1 MAAKTANLYA
11 RIDPETKEQAER
23 ILDALGITSS
33 MAINMFYRQIILQ
46 KGIPF
51 EARLPYEAPLDMKK
65 LTKEELDKE
74 IEKGYRDMVNGN
86 VRSAASVFSGI
97 RKDYLDEV

>member
-46 KGIPF
+46 KSI
-51 EARLPYEAPLDMKK
+51 
-65 LTKEELDKE
+65 E
-74 IEKGYRDMVNGN
+74 IMN
-86 VRSAASVFSGI
+86 
-97 RKDYLDEV
+97 

>member
-51 EARLPYEAPLDMKK
+51 EARLSYEAPLNMEK

-74 IEKGYRDMVNGN
+74 IEKGYRDMLNGN
-86 VRSAASVFSGI
+86 VRSAASVFSDI

>member
-46 KGIPF
+46 KGIKF
-51 EARLPYEAPLDMKK
+51 EAILPYEAPLNMEK

-74 IEKGYRDMVNGN
+74 IEKGYRDMLNGN
-86 VRSAASVFSGI
+86 VRSAANVFSDI